1 MGFKAAFVWAWA
13 MYRSQLAAYIALSAV
28 VAIVLFA
35 QQIATKP
42 IVTAL
47 ENCIDAT
54 SPGQVNSCE
63 GSITNAGLAAVV
75 AIIFSLIALLA
86 SAGVMRAA
94 LGSTRG
100 QAPSFADMLTG
111 SNLWKFLIFS
121 FLYTVL
127 QNVGLLACFF
137 PIVIV
142 TLFFQLGPYFILD
155 RGVGPLAAFKAS
167 AGVMKKN
174 FQVGLW
180 LAAITLAVLILGS
193 FTLGLATLI
202 TLPMISLITAHLYRQ
217 FNDEAI
223 TPSR

>member
-1 MGFKAAFVWAWA
+1 MGFKAALSWAWA
-13 MYRSQLAAYIALSAV
+13 TYRSQLAAYIALSAV

-47 ENCIDAT
+47 ENCVAAT

-63 GSITNAGLAAVV
+63 GSITSAGLAAVI
-75 AIIFSLIALLA
+75 AIVFSLIALLA

-111 SNLWKFLIFS
+111 ANLWKFLIFS

-127 QNVGLLACFF
+127 QNIGLLLCFF

-142 TLFFQLGPYFILD
+142 TLFFQLGPYLILD
-155 RGVGPLAAFKAS
+155 RGTGSFSAFKES
-167 AGVMKKN
+167 ARIMRAH
-174 FQVGLW
+174 FQIGLW

-193 FTLGLATLI
+193 VTVGLSTLI
-202 TLPMISLITAHLYRQ
+202 TLPMLSLITAHLYRQ
-217 FNDEAI
+217 FTDESVA
-223 TPSR
+223 

>member
-1 MGFKAAFVWAWA
+1 MGFKAALTWAWA
-13 MYRSQLAAYIALSAV
+13 TYRSQLAAYIALSAV

-35 QQIATKP
+35 QQLATKP

-47 ENCIDAT
+47 ENCIDAS

-63 GSITNAGLAAVV
+63 GSLTNAGIAGVV
-75 AIIFSLIALLA
+75 AIVFSLIALLA

-100 QAPSFADMLTG
+100 LAPSFADMLNG
-111 SNLWKFLIFS
+111 ANLGKFLVFS

-127 QNVGLLACFF
+127 QNIGLLLCFF

-155 RGVGPLAAFKAS
+155 RSTGPFAAFKVS
-167 AGVMKKN
+167 ARVMRAH
-174 FQVGLW
+174 FQIGLW

-193 FTLGLATLI
+193 VTLGLSTLV
-202 TLPMISLITAHLYRQ
+202 TLPMLSLVTAHLYRQ
-217 FNDEAI
+217 FNQEI
-223 TPSR
+223 VM

>member
-1 MGFKAAFVWAWA
+1 MGFKSALSWAWA
-13 MYRSQLAAYIALSAV
+13 TYRSQLAAYIALSAV

-47 ENCIDAT
+47 ENCIDAN

-63 GSITNAGLAAVV
+63 GGITNAGLAGVV
-75 AIIFSLIALLA
+75 AIAFSLIALLA

-100 QAPSFADMLTG
+100 QAPSFADMLNGTH
-111 SNLWKFLIFS
+111 LWKFLLFS

-127 QNVGLLACFF
+127 QNVGLLLCFF

-142 TLFFQLGPYFILD
+142 TLFFQLGPFYILD
-155 RGVGPLAAFKAS
+155 RGIGPLAAFKAS
-167 AGVMKKN
+167 ARMMRGH
-174 FQVGLW
+174 FQIGLW
-180 LAAITLAVLILGS
+180 LAALTVAVLILGS
-193 FTLGLATLI
+193 FTLSLSTLV
-202 TLPMISLITAHLYRQ
+202 TLPMLSLVTAHLYRQ
-217 FNDEAI
+217 FNQQSV
-223 TPSR
+223 T